1 MARITLGLGL
11 ALLIAAPAYAGCGVS
26 GQSPC
31 DTGGYFRSPNY
42 GADRV
47 TSMPNPNT
55 GITDYSNGV
64 RSLSNPRTGIT
75 DFSNGWRCITNP
87 STGRTDCTR

>member
-1 MARITLGLGL
+1 MARITLGLGF
-11 ALLIAAPAYAGCGVS
+11 ALLIAAPAYAGCGVAEL
-26 GQSPC
+26 PLC
-31 DTGGYFRSPNY
+31 DNGGYFRSPE
-42 GADRV
+42 RI

-64 RSLSNPRTGIT
+64 RSLSNPRTGVT
-75 DFSNGWRCITNP
+75 DFSNGWRCVTNP